1 MRLPRDRPRGAQ
13 RLDRVRETVAAVR
26 ARDPDRRIPLLIA
39 AAGPRALAVAAA
51 EADVVTLAAPP
62 STPRQQVGVMA
73 DRVRQLAGPRA
84 AQLELSMNVFVVG
97 DEVPP
102 FMAGFVDNPD
112 ALAGDTLAFLRG
124 SPRDMADELRR
135 RRDGLG
141 VTYFAV
147 GEAFAD
153 RFAPVVELLTGR
165 AD

>member
-1 MRLPRDRPRGAQ
+1 M
-13 RLDRVRETVAAVR
+13 TVAVVIVSHSPKVAEG
-26 ARDPDRRIPLLIA
+26 A
-39 AAGPRALAVAAA
+39 A
-51 EADVVTLAAPP
+51 D
-62 STPRQQVGVMA
+62 M
-73 DRVRQLAGPRA
+73 VRQ
-84 AQLELSMNVFVVG
+84 MVG

-124 SPRDMADELRR
+124 SPRDMTDELRR

-153 RFAPVVELLTGR
+153 RFAPVIELLTGR